1 MTNTLSLVRDLKE
14 AAQDFE
20 FYPTT
25 DAMINCVL
33 NDYLGPE
40 NTSESFD
47 DRDYRRR
54 RRNDE
59 SQYTFLDVGAG
70 TGSFLRAAL
79 KRCGSD
85 VDALAIEKSHILIN
99 ELVTFAKVIGTDFHQ
114 QSYLD
119 KQVDL
124 LFCNP
129 PYSEYAAWVCRLLR
143 ECPARSLYFIIPQ
156 RWESNKDVLE
166 AIAYRKA
173 EVVILQSFDFLD
185 AERSARAKVHILR
198 VDTDVQDDKLF
209 NKFFNDRFGDLE
221 ARMRDSPGKVKDG
234 HTKSRAGMV
243 EREGYIGALVA
254 IYDLEMATLQSN
266 YDKATSLDA
275 EVLSALGLTAASIVA
290 TLKATIDA
298 LKNKYWTELFL
309 NLNTVTHRLTSKN
322 RGKLLTS
329 IGGFKTADFNQDN
342 IYATLLWVIE
352 NANSYS
358 DSQILEVFDNMLE
371 RANIQNYKSN
381 KKVYGDGHWRYG
393 NRPEGLSHY
402 TLDYRIILTNRRA
415 MGRWSTYTF
424 LAKSAQAFVMDILTV
439 ANLLGLAAVTD
450 DKRLQEGEYSESDYW
465 KAGKPQLFH
474 TLSGDDL
481 LEVKAHLNGNI
492 HIRMSQELA
501 LRMNVAVGKLRGW
514 IRSKPEA
521 VSELGK
527 GAEKAYDMS
536 YRLEPKHMAI
546 MCGKAS

>member
-1 MTNTLSLVRDLKE
+1 MTNASTLSIVRNLKE
-14 AAQDFE
+14 AEQDFE

-25 DAMINCVL
+25 PAMIKCVL
-33 NDYLGPE
+33 DDYLDEG
-40 NTSESFD
+40 D
-47 DRDYRRR
+47 DGRCRRGYK
-54 RRNDE
+54 
-59 SQYTFLDVGAG
+59 SKYVALDVGAG
-70 TGSFLRAAL
+70 TGGFLKAAL
-79 KRCGSD
+79 AESGSD
-85 VDALAIEKSHILIN
+85 VEVLAIEKSHILIN

-119 KQVDL
+119 KHVDL

-129 PYSEYAAWVCRLLR
+129 PYSEYAVWVSRLLR
-143 ECPARSLYFIIPQ
+143 ECPARTMYFIIPQ
-156 RWESNKDVLE
+156 RWETNKDILE
-166 AIAYRKA
+166 AVAYRKA
-173 EVVILQSFDFLD
+173 EVVILRSFDFLD

-198 VDTDVQDDKLF
+198 VDSKLEEDELF
-209 NKFFNDRFGDLE
+209 NKFFNARFGDLE
-221 ARMRDSPGKVKDG
+221 ARMRDSPEKAKEYR
-234 HTKSRAGMV
+234 TRSRAGLV

-275 EVLSALGLTAASIVA
+275 EVLMALGLSAASIVD

-298 LKNKYWTELFL
+298 LKNKYWSELFS
-309 NLNTVTHRLTSKN
+309 NLHTVSHRLTTKN
-322 RGKLLTS
+322 RDKLLTS

-358 DSQILEVFDNMLE
+358 DGQILEVFDNMLE
-371 RANIQNYKSN
+371 KANIQNYKSN
-381 KKVYGDGHWRYG
+381 KRVYGDGHWRYG
-393 NRPEGLSHY
+393 NRPEGMSHY
-402 TLDYRIILTNRRA
+402 TLDYRIILTRRCA
-415 MGRWSTYTF
+415 MGRWGKHIF
-424 LAKSAQAFVMDILTV
+424 LTKSAQEFVKDIITM
-439 ANLLGLAAVTD
+439 ANLLGLVAVTD
-450 DKRLQEGEYSESDYW
+450 DPRFQEGEYNDSDYW
-465 KAGKPQLFH
+465 KPGKPQLFH
-474 TLSGDDL
+474 TVSGDDL

-527 GAEKAYDMS
+527 DAGKAYDMT

-546 MCGKAS
+546 MCGKAK